1 MIKVHFLLPDGT
13 VHDCTGMDGES
24 LMQLAR
30 REDLDVLEG
39 ACDGAMACA
48 TCHVIVDTDWYGK
61 LPPPTESEPDMLDI
75 ASGVTRTSRLGCQV
89 KLSPKL
95 NGLRVRIANSN

>member
-1 MIKVHFLLPDGT
+1 MIKVHFILPDGT
-13 VHDCTGMDGES
+13 VHNCLGKDGES

-48 TCHVIVDTDWYGK
+48 TCHVIVHAEWYGM
-61 LPPPTESEPDMLDI
+61 LPPPSDSEQDMLDI
-75 ASGVTRTSRLGCQV
+75 ANGVTRTSRLGCQI
-89 KLSPKL
+89 KL
-95 NGLRVRIANSN
+95 NPQLNNLKVRIANSN